1 MIKKTKEMEEK
12 RIKEEII
19 IREERRCE
27 GLKSN
32 SEKIRKKKRRVVL
45 YRTV

>member
-27 GLKSN
+27 RI
-32 SEKIRKKKRRVVL
+32 KIEFRKNKKKEGTCS
-45 YRTV
+45 TV